1 MGKKIK
7 VVLDTNVWVSI
18 LMKKTLA
25 REFSD
30 LFETRKIKVY
40 SSEEILKEISRVLA
54 YPKISEII
62 RLSGIGMEDIIKS
75 IVENSIIV
83 KPKNRVSV
91 IKEDVE
97 DNKILE
103 CAIQAN
109 ANFIVSGDIHLIK
122 LKKFKEIKILNP
134 REFLEI
140 VSK

>member
-1 MGKKIK
+1 
-7 VVLDTNVWVSI
+7 
-18 LMKKTLA
+18 
-25 REFSD
+25 
-30 LFETRKIKVY
+30 
-40 SSEEILKEISRVLA
+40 
-54 YPKISEII
+54 
-62 RLSGIGMEDIIKS
+62 MEDIIKS

-122 LKKFKEIKILNP
+122 LKKFKKTKILTP

-140 VSK
+140 MSKAY